1 MENLACSIIALFLI
15 VILRTGKDRELL
27 AGKLLADVLL
37 LGVVCVMTH
46 DLNVSSHFARA
57 IN

>member
-15 VILRTGKDRELL
+15 VILITGKDRELL

-37 LGVVCVMTH
+37 LGVVC
-46 DLNVSSHFARA
+46 NGPRSKCFFSFC
-57 IN
+57 